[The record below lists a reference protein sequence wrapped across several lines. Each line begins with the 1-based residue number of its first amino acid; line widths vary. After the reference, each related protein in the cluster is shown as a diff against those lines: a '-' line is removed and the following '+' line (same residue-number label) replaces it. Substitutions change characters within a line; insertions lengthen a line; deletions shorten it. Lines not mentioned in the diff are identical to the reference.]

1 MGGLLNALNI
11 GKTSL
16 AVNQKS
22 IEVVGNNIAN
32 VNTPG
37 YSRQQAEL
45 SSLPVV
51 DIEGYFVGQGVTV
64 GDIVRE
70 HDVFISN
77 QVQEKSST
85 VGEENGKAVPLSAV
99 ERVLNIS
106 ERSLAAEI
114 SRYFDAWQEL
124 TVNPGGTVERDALI
138 MRGTMLADVFNNVS
152 QQLDVVK
159 KDINST
165 LSVKIDD
172 VNLVLREVADLND
185 RIAQIEIFGHTAN
198 SFRDQRDL
206 LVEQLS
212 ASLGVKTFEGQDGKI
227 SVNLPS
233 GHSLVNGNNVQ
244 TLAGVNVGNEFLL
257 QVRFGD
263 VSIDLDQ
270 GKIGGE
276 FKGMMEV
283 RDTLVSSLQDEL
295 DLMAFTLVDEVNDLH
310 ENGMGLDGIGSRP
323 FFTPLTA
330 VEDASRNIAVAL
342 QQTFEVASGNSDAVG
357 DNTNARSIAA
367 LGEKKVINGRET
379 FTEFYG
385 RLSARVGSKVAQNN
399 LNLTGAEDAL
409 VQLKNLRDGRVGVSI
424 EEEMINLI
432 QYQRGFEASAK
443 LLSTVDEMMAT
454 LLSLKR

>member
-1 MGGLLNALNI
+1 MSGLLNALNI

-16 AVNQKS
+16 SANQKS

-37 YSRQQAEL
+37 YSRQQTEL
-45 SSLPVV
+45 SGLPVV
-51 DIEGYFVGQGVTV
+51 DIKGFFVGQGVTV

-70 HDVFISN
+70 HDVFITN
-77 QVQEKSST
+77 QVQDKSST
-85 VGEENGKAVPLSAV
+85 VGEESGKAAPLSAV
-99 ERVLNIS
+99 ERVFNIS
-106 ERSLAAEI
+106 DQNLAAEI

-124 TVNPGGTVERDALI
+124 TVNPGGTVERDAVI
-138 MRGTMLADVFNNVS
+138 MRGTMLADTFHNAA
-152 QQLDVVK
+152 QQLDVIK

-172 VNLVLREVADLND
+172 VNLVLQEVADLND
-185 RIAQIEIFGHTAN
+185 RIAQIEIYGHTAN

-212 ASLGVKTFEGQDGKI
+212 ASLGVKTFEHQDGKI

-233 GHSLVNGNNVQ
+233 GHSLVNGNSVQ
-244 TLAGVNVGNEFLL
+244 TLAGVDVGDEFVL
-257 QVRFGD
+257 QLRSGD

-276 FKGMMEV
+276 FKGLMEV
-283 RDTLVSSLQDEL
+283 RDTLVSSLQDDL
-295 DLMAFTLVDEVNDLH
+295 DLMAYTLVGEVNNLH
-310 ENGMGLDGIGSRP
+310 ESGMGLDGIGSRS
-323 FFTPLTA
+323 FFTPLTE
-330 VEDASRNIAVAL
+330 VKDASRNISVAL
-342 QQTFEVASGNSDAVG
+342 QEAYEVACGNSDAVG
-357 DNTNARSIAA
+357 DNTNALSIAA
-367 LGEKKVINGRET
+367 LGEEKVVNGRET

-385 RLSARVGSKVAQNN
+385 RLSARVGGNVAQNE

-454 LLSLKR
+454 LVSLKR